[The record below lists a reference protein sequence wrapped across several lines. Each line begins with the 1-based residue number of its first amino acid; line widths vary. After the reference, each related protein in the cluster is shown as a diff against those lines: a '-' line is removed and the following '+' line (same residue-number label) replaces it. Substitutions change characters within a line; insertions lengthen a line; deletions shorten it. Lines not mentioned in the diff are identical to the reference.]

1 MRNKFLFL
9 CLFLFGTLTA
19 CKDTKWVDVPTGTP
33 PEGAITG
40 KPGEPEEPDDPTV
53 KSFINCSYIRGD
65 FFEINRISAASMG
78 ACTDLIYLAARP
90 YANGEV
96 AFELPLNDATMTNV
110 SHTGTFQ
117 GRNGVVKFEG
127 TSFMNGGDGLLHSAD
142 GAFNKFTFG
151 TYIYIS
157 EWVDGAFLFKKMD
170 GNSTIIAFQMGA
182 TANSLKLSIGSS
194 VATVTTPDL
203 ATGWHYIGLTYE
215 QGTAK
220 LYVDTNNT
228 AISFVGALP
237 NEVPNTRTDFLIG
250 DKFKGYLD
258 ETFVSS
264 LVVGTSGRN
273 PITFDNWNNSKILA
287 YWKYDDATKPG

>member
-9 CLFLFGTLTA
+9 CLLLLGTLTA

-40 KPGEPEEPDDPTV
+40 KPGEPEEPDNPTV

-78 ACTDLIYLAARP
+78 TCTDLIYLAARP

-110 SHTGTFQ
+110 SHAGTFQ

-127 TSFMNGGDGLLHSAD
+127 TSLMNGGDGLLHSAD

-157 EWVDGAFLFKKMD
+157 EWVDGA
-170 GNSTIIAFQMGA
+170 
-182 TANSLKLSIGSS
+182 
-194 VATVTTPDL
+194 
-203 ATGWHYIGLTYE
+203 
-215 QGTAK
+215 
-220 LYVDTNNT
+220 
-228 AISFVGALP
+228 
-237 NEVPNTRTDFLIG
+237 
-250 DKFKGYLD
+250 
-258 ETFVSS
+258 
-264 LVVGTSGRN
+264 
-273 PITFDNWNNSKILA
+273 
-287 YWKYDDATKPG
+287 